1 MWQKDI
7 RSLHYGKLFKWGLK
21 TTDVICGE
29 GFFSI
34 EDWIS
39 VAYVYKCEYNF
50 GVFIDV
56 RPTSATSQM
65 FTILVRSGLKMR
77 KSLYWRV
84 MASNR
89 QKLEEWWGK
98 IWLFEPFFLKSSFVL
113 RSKTLLTCPNTIW
126 MIFCIHKVRNG
137 SI

>member
-21 TTDVICGE
+21 TTDVIGGE
-29 GFFSI
+29 WFFR
-34 EDWIS
+34 DWIY
-39 VAYVYKCEYNF
+39 VAYVYKCAYNLE
-50 GVFIDV
+50 VFIDV
-56 RPTSATSQM
+56 CPSSATSQM
-65 FTILVRSGLKMR
+65 FTILVRSGLKMK
-77 KSLYWRV
+77 KSFYWRV

-89 QKLEEWWGK
+89 QKLEDWWGK

>member
-1 MWQKDI
+1 M

-29 GFFSI
+29 WFFSI

-65 FTILVRSGLKMR
+65 FNILVKSALKLR
-77 KSLYWRV
+77 KSLNQRE
-84 MASNR
+84 MARNR
-89 QKLEEWWGK
+89 QKFEEWRGK
-98 IWLFEPFFLKSSFVL
+98 IRLFEPYF
-113 RSKTLLTCPNTIW
+113 
-126 MIFCIHKVRNG
+126 
-137 SI
+137 